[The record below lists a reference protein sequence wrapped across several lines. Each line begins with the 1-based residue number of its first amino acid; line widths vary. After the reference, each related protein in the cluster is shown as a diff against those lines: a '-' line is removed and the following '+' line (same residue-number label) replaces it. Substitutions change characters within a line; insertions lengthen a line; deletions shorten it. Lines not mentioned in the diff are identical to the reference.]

1 MPPVSGAEFEGGVA
15 MLMQYLWLGVTILAA
30 IVEATVP
37 ALVSIWF
44 VPGGLAALIVS
55 LLGGPVWLQIL
66 LFLVVSALALL
77 FTRPLVKKFQK
88 DKAEST
94 NADMVLGRTALVT
107 EDINDLLGTGR
118 VTVRGNSWSARSVE
132 EGTVIPKG
140 EAVLVE
146 RIEGVKLMVRR
157 KKEGGSL

>member
-15 MLMQYLWLGVTILAA
+15 MLMQYLWLSVTILAA
-30 IVEATVP
+30 IVEAAVP

-140 EAVLVE
+140 EAVLVA